1 MTKTATRPWRIALV
15 VSRFN
20 AGVTDGLKQGA
31 LKYLAAQDIAVA
43 GADIYPAPGAFEIPL
58 IAKALARSGKYDGVV
73 CLGCVTK
80 HETAHFEFVSLG
92 ATVGLMHAILDS
104 EVPIAFGILTTY
116 TDEQARARSA
126 ADANNKGIEA
136 AAACIETLETLARIA
151 QINLTLD
158 GTIKGQ
164 KS

>member
-1 MTKTATRPWRIALV
+1 MAKIATQKWRIALV

-20 AGVTDGLKQGA
+20 ADVTGGLKRGA
-31 LKYLAAQDIAVA
+31 LAYLREQGISVVE
-43 GADIYPAPGAFEIPL
+43 ADQFSAPGAFEVPL
-58 IAKALARSGKYDGVV
+58 LAKALAKTKRYDGVV

-92 ATVGLMHAILDS
+92 ATVGLMQAILDT

-126 ADANNKGIEA
+126 DDVNNKGIEA
-136 AAACIETLETLARIA
+136 AAACVETLESLAK
-151 QINLTLD
+151 
-158 GTIKGQ
+158 IKA
-164 KS
+164 KPKAKKKR

>member
-1 MTKTATRPWRIALV
+1 MTKIATKPWRIALV

-20 AGVTDGLKQGA
+20 QEVTNGLKEGA
-31 LKYLAAQDIAVA
+31 QKYLSGQGIAVA
-43 GADIYPAPGAFEIPL
+43 PENIHSAPGAFEIPL
-58 IAKALARSGKYDGVV
+58 IAKALAKSGKYDGVV

-92 ATVGLMHAILDS
+92 ATMGLMQAMLET

-116 TDEQARARSA
+116 DDAQARARSR

-136 AAACIETLETLARIA
+136 AAACLESLETLARI
-151 QINLTLD
+151 
-158 GTIKGQ
+158 
-164 KS
+164 

>member
-1 MTKTATRPWRIALV
+1 MTKIATKPWRIALV

-20 AGVTDGLKQGA
+20 QDVTNGLKEGA
-31 LKYLAAQDIAVA
+31 LKYLSEQGITVPAADVHS
-43 GADIYPAPGAFEIPL
+43 APGAFEIPL
-58 IAKALARSGKYDGVV
+58 IAKALAKSKKYDGVV

-92 ATVGLMHAILDS
+92 ATMGLMQAILDT

-116 TDEQARARSA
+116 TDEQAKARSS

-136 AAACIETLETLARIA
+136 AAACIETLETLAKIR
-151 QINLTLD
+151 
-158 GTIKGQ
+158 
-164 KS
+164 

>member
-1 MTKTATRPWRIALV
+1 MTKIATKPWRIVLV

-20 AGVTDGLKQGA
+20 QEVTSGLKEGA
-31 LKYLAAQDIAVA
+31 LKYLSEQGINVPSQN
-43 GADIYPAPGAFEIPL
+43 IYSAPGAFEIPL
-58 IAKALARSGKYDGVV
+58 ISKALAKSGMYDGVV

-92 ATVGLMHAILDS
+92 ATMGLMQAILDT

-116 TDEQARARSA
+116 TDEQAKARSG

-136 AAACIETLETLARIA
+136 AAACIETLETLAKIR
-151 QINLTLD
+151 
-158 GTIKGQ
+158 
-164 KS
+164 

>member
-1 MTKTATRPWRIALV
+1 MAKIATRKWRIAIV

-20 AGVTDGLKQGA
+20 ADVTGGLKGGA
-31 LKYLAAQDIAVA
+31 LRYLKDQGIAVA
-43 GADIYPAPGAFEIPL
+43 DAHIYAAPGAFEMPL
-58 IAKALARSGKYDGVV
+58 LAKALAKTKRYDGVI

-92 ATVGLMHAILDS
+92 ATMGLIQAILDT

-126 ADANNKGIEA
+126 DDANNKGIEA
-136 AAACIETLETLARIA
+136 AAACIESLETLAK
-151 QINLTLD
+151 INR
-158 GTIKGQ
+158 KPAA
-164 KS
+164 KKRR

>member
-1 MTKTATRPWRIALV
+1 MTKIATKPWRIALV

-20 AGVTDGLKQGA
+20 RVVTDGLKEGA
-31 LKYLAAQDIAVA
+31 LKYLSEQGITVLP
-43 GADIYPAPGAFEIPL
+43 ADIHPAPGAFEIPL
-58 IAKALARSGKYDGVV
+58 IAKALAKSKKYDGVV

-92 ATVGLMHAILDS
+92 ATMGLMQAILES

-116 TDEQARARSA
+116 NDAQAKARSG

-136 AAACIETLETLARIA
+136 AAACIETLETLAKIR
-151 QINLTLD
+151 
-158 GTIKGQ
+158 
-164 KS
+164 

>member
-1 MTKTATRPWRIALV
+1 MIPKMSEWRIALV

-20 AGVTDGLKQGA
+20 ETVTNGLKQGA
-31 LKYLAAQDIAVA
+31 LKYLEDQMVRVDDAHIFT
-43 GADIYPAPGAFEIPL
+43 APGAFEVPL
-58 IAKALARSGKYDGVV
+58 LAKALAKTGKFDGVI

-92 ATVGLMHAILDS
+92 ATVGLMQAILDT

-116 TDEQARARSA
+116 TDEQARARSS

-136 AAACIETLETLARIA
+136 AAACLESLETLRA
-151 QINLTLD
+151 
-158 GTIKGQ
+158 IKAVA
-164 KS
+164 